1 MSAKTREENNLACP
15 KNVAADRPA
24 RNNAELSKKFS
35 FSATGIFRKSAAFR
49 ALRVVVRRTVKALAT
64 FRKTCC
70 GSTLTDPIVAA
81 LLDVL
86 RLGKFLTQERL
97 HLIPGALLLGYAAA
111 LVVMLATAH
120 GNSDYHGRPLGT
132 DFSNV
137 YVAGV
142 STLHGDPRAP
152 FDPAQQ
158 YVEEQKLFGRA
169 TPFYGWHYPPYFLL
183 VAAPLAKLPYL
194 GALAV
199 WQGVTL
205 ALYLLSIA
213 LLLRAGPKPDLANDK
228 RWMLLAIAF
237 PAAFVNLT
245 HGNNGFLTAALLAS
259 GLALLERRPALAG
272 VCFGLLVYKPQF
284 AVMIPLA
291 LVAAGYWRTLASAAA
306 TIALLSVAVTIF
318 FGPGVWTAFLA
329 STHFARTVV
338 LEEGNTG
345 FNKIQSVFAWVRLWG
360 GSVSLAYA
368 VQVFM
373 SFAAA
378 SALVFLWRRRG
389 PLAERGA
396 GLSLAV
402 LLATPYCLDY
412 DLVALAPAIALLA
425 ARGFEDGFR
434 PYEKTMLAILWL
446 VPIVAREIAAG
457 TFIPVG
463 PIALIAA
470 GAFVAWHGL
479 MPQPEAEY
487 SESELP
493 HEALAKTR

>member
-1 MSAKTREENNLACP
+1 
-15 KNVAADRPA
+15 
-24 RNNAELSKKFS
+24 
-35 FSATGIFRKSAAFR
+35 
-49 ALRVVVRRTVKALAT
+49 
-64 FRKTCC
+64 
-70 GSTLTDPIVAA
+70 VAA
-81 LLDVL
+81 LLDLL
-86 RLGKFLTQERL
+86 RQGKFLTPERL
-97 HLIPGALLLGYAAA
+97 RLIPAALLLGYAVA
-111 LVVMLATAH
+111 LIVLLATAH
-120 GNSDYHGRPLGT
+120 GAIDYHGRPLGT

-137 YVAGV
+137 YAAGE
-142 STLHGDPRAP
+142 STLKGDPRAP
-152 FDPAQQ
+152 FDPVRQ
-158 YVEEQKLFGRA
+158 YAEEQKLFGRA

-183 VAAPLAKLPYL
+183 VAAPLATLPYL

-205 ALYLLSIA
+205 ALYVLSIA
-213 LLLRAGPKPDLANDK
+213 LLLRAGPKPDIANDK
-228 RWMLLAIAF
+228 HWILLAIAF

-245 HGNNGFLTAALLAS
+245 HGNNGFLTAALLAA

-284 AVMIPLA
+284 AVMVPLA

-306 TIALLSVAVTIF
+306 TIVVLTAAVAVV
-318 FGPGVWTAFLA
+318 FGPGVWAAFLA

-338 LEEGNTG
+338 LEDGNTG
-345 FNKIQSVFAWVRLWG
+345 FNKIQSVFAWTRLWG

-368 VQVFM
+368 IQIFT

-378 SALVFLWRRRG
+378 SALVLLWRRRG

-396 GLSLAV
+396 SLSLAV

-425 ARGFEDGFR
+425 ARGLEDGFR
-434 PYEKTMLAILWL
+434 RYEKTMLAVLWL
-446 VPIVAREIAAG
+446 VPIVAREIAAA
-457 TFIPVG
+457 TYIPVG
-463 PIALIAA
+463 PVALLAA

-479 MPQPEAEY
+479 RPQPEAEY